1 MKRILFLCFTCVLFA
16 FSGCSGDDDESKA
29 SSSLDASLLPG
40 YWIMVKDGVR
50 TNHGAWFSDGTD
62 PQSSE
67 DLKSV
72 TYFYLTEKKDEPA
85 LCLQRSHWYLNGGG
99 IMLVSDMEV
108 ITEISRLTKDRLT
121 IWEHDLICDVVST
134 REFERL
140 SEPVKIAYDPIVPEY
155 KERKEYVKMESLPQW
170 LVDWIATEEE
180 KEGRPGTLFR
190 EGRDIPRLF
199 RGEWEG
205 VVYYNI
211 YNYDLPSS
219 ENTFYE
225 DGKSVDFHD
234 NNTLQAWFKVNDLM
248 KRVLIE

>member
-1 MKRILFLCFTCVLFA
+1 
-16 FSGCSGDDDESKA
+16 
-29 SSSLDASLLPG
+29 
-40 YWIMVKDGVR
+40 
-50 TNHGAWFSDGTD
+50 
-62 PQSSE
+62 
-67 DLKSV
+67 
-72 TYFYLTEKKDEPA
+72 
-85 LCLQRSHWYLNGGG
+85 
-99 IMLVSDMEV
+99 
-108 ITEISRLTKDRLT
+108 
-121 IWEHDLICDVVST
+121 
-134 REFERL
+134 
-140 SEPVKIAYDPIVPEY
+140 
-155 KERKEYVKMESLPQW
+155 MESLPQW